1 MINREFRD
9 KDSVLRISELIHKKA
24 TREYKIMEVC
34 GGQTHSILKNG
45 LNELLPDSIEL
56 LHGPGCPV
64 CVSDEN
70 KIVEAIEIAQMKDV
84 ILCTFGDMIR
94 VNSVNGSL
102 AQAKSRGADIRIVYS
117 PLDAVD
123 IALENQTKQ
132 IVFFAI
138 GFETTAP
145 IYALSILKS
154 KKLNLHNF
162 SLITCMYR
170 VHRVVDYLLED
181 SDFFINALLAAGHV
195 CAITGYRDYYNL
207 ATKYKIGIATTG
219 FEPVDILL
227 GIYDCIE
234 MINNQKWTV
243 INSYKRVVNELGNE
257 LAQTM
262 LNEFF
267 EISDQVWHGIGNVV
281 NSGYSIKAKYK
292 EYDAL
297 KKFSIIPI
305 NNLIENK
312 CPLSDIYKGLIKP
325 NQCKYFNNQCN
336 PTSPMGAAMVSS
348 EGVCSAYYKYNIHN
362 ELSC

>member
-123 IALENQTKQ
+123 IASENQTIQ
-132 IVFFAI
+132 TVFFEI
-138 GFETTAP
+138 RFEITAP
-145 IYALSILKS
+145 IYALSFLKS
-154 KKLNLHNF
+154 K
-162 SLITCMYR
+162 
-170 VHRVVDYLLED
+170 
-181 SDFFINALLAAGHV
+181 
-195 CAITGYRDYYNL
+195 
-207 ATKYKIGIATTG
+207 
-219 FEPVDILL
+219 
-227 GIYDCIE
+227 
-234 MINNQKWTV
+234 
-243 INSYKRVVNELGNE
+243 
-257 LAQTM
+257 
-262 LNEFF
+262 
-267 EISDQVWHGIGNVV
+267 
-281 NSGYSIKAKYK
+281 
-292 EYDAL
+292 
-297 KKFSIIPI
+297 
-305 NNLIENK
+305 
-312 CPLSDIYKGLIKP
+312 
-325 NQCKYFNNQCN
+325 
-336 PTSPMGAAMVSS
+336 
-348 EGVCSAYYKYNIHN
+348 
-362 ELSC
+362 

>member
-1 MINREFRD
+1 M
-9 KDSVLRISELIHKKA
+9 
-24 TREYKIMEVC
+24 
-34 GGQTHSILKNG
+34 
-45 LNELLPDSIEL
+45 PDSIEL

-154 KKLNLHNF
+154 KKLKLHNF
-162 SLITCMYR
+162 SLITGMYR

-181 SDFFINALLAAGHV
+181 SDFFINAL
-195 CAITGYRDYYNL
+195 
-207 ATKYKIGIATTG
+207 
-219 FEPVDILL
+219 
-227 GIYDCIE
+227 
-234 MINNQKWTV
+234 
-243 INSYKRVVNELGNE
+243 
-257 LAQTM
+257 
-262 LNEFF
+262 
-267 EISDQVWHGIGNVV
+267 
-281 NSGYSIKAKYK
+281 
-292 EYDAL
+292 
-297 KKFSIIPI
+297 
-305 NNLIENK
+305 
-312 CPLSDIYKGLIKP
+312 
-325 NQCKYFNNQCN
+325 
-336 PTSPMGAAMVSS
+336 
-348 EGVCSAYYKYNIHN
+348 
-362 ELSC
+362 